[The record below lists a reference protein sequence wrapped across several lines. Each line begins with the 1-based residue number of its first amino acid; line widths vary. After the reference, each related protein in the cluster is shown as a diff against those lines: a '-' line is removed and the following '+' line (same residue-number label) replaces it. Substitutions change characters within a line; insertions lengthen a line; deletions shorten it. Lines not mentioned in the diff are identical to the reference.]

1 MQSKL
6 TLTVDSEIID
16 SAKTYA
22 KENNRSLSSI
32 IEEYLKS
39 LVSKKSS
46 KKLKLKGRISELKGS
61 VRDPDASL
69 SYKRLKEDALI
80 QKYLK

>member
-6 TLTVDSEIID
+6 TLTVNAKVIE

-22 KENNRSLSSI
+22 KENKRSLSSI

-39 LVSKKSS
+39 LVSRKASNKVVLR
-46 KKLKLKGRISELKGS
+46 KNISELKGS
-61 VRDPDASL
+61 VMDPDSSI
-69 SYKRLKEDALI
+69 SYKRMKQDALI
-80 QKYLK
+80 KKHLR